1 MKTLGLKYEDFYED
15 DIEPRLTF
23 NAANT
28 GSVKKISG
36 YDYFVPFEKYSF
48 EEDKAIFSFSTDTIN
63 YKLNY
68 INKPTVKL
76 LLKTKTETITFEIE
90 YLANKL
96 RKEFGSEPD
105 SLLPISKMQLNYSNA
120 NFDYK
125 IEFHSI
131 ELVIQKNNLKL
142 ANISGDIFIKKK
154 F

>member
-1 MKTLGLKYEDFYED
+1 MVQTKF
-15 DIEPRLTF
+15 RF
-23 NAANT
+23 NH
-28 GSVKKISG
+28 
-36 YDYFVPFEKYSF
+36 
-48 EEDKAIFSFSTDTIN
+48 
-63 YKLNY
+63 
-68 INKPTVKL
+68 KPTVKL
-76 LLKTKTETITFEIE
+76 LLKTKAETITFEIE
-90 YLANKL
+90 DLANKL

-142 ANISGDIFIKKK
+142 ANISGDVFIKKK